1 VEDDLHIDF
10 DKAFAIPLRRLR
22 GQRRIGFLIN
32 VLTSAKKYEGNL
44 RRREPLM
51 FAEPSTSWASS

>member
-1 VEDDLHIDF
+1 
-10 DKAFAIPLRRLR
+10 
-22 GQRRIGFLIN
+22 
-32 VLTSAKKYEGNL
+32 LTSAKKYEGNL